1 MHKRTLTLGLLLSMA
16 LCATG
21 QESAP
26 SATADTLKAS
36 KTATKA
42 MKLIQSGKAS
52 KTAKGLEMLKAAGS
66 AGLPSACRF
75 LSDYY
80 IHTTPPDTA
89 SSVHWLEILG
99 DQGDSATIERLVDI
113 YNGQLSSEGYYK
125 EAQPLKL
132 TEWSKALANTGSIKG
147 AETYATCCLLN
158 NDTTQALGWFEKAA
172 ESGSLVS
179 ERTLAQLYARPGS
192 NQVGSRAFEYAEKA
206 SSKGDQQSLYLLG
219 NMYMQGFGTAQDL
232 SKAISLF
239 EQCDTAEFQD
249 VPLLIANCKVQQNG
263 GKVDASTFSAFL
275 QGAEQGIASAQL
287 FVAQCYANGDGTE
300 KDLAKA
306 LSWFE
311 KAAAQGVPY
320 AQYSCAMLYLTG
332 QDPIKPDPAKGME
345 WLKKAADSG
354 LPEAKTDLGLSYLEG
369 RNIEKD
375 EQKGL
380 ELIEQASDMGYPH
393 AQSMMAG
400 VYLNGE
406 EGVKDERKGIMLLQQ
421 VANVGDPES
430 QYNLGV
436 CYMSGTG
443 VGTLTQEEKL
453 SNEELK
459 NLSKDGALSDVQIAK
474 YWLEKACEAG
484 HPMAQQNLGLMM
496 LQGAVEGGKEQAVA
510 LIKKA
515 SDAGL
520 PQSQYTLGMMYLT
533 DASLKQKSSQAI
545 SLIKKASDQ
554 GFVQAQS
561 DLGLIYLQGIGGVK
575 PNVSQ
580 GFSLLKK
587 AAEQG
592 HPSSMLYTA
601 MCYAS
606 GTGVKPNA
614 AEARKWLQQ
623 ASSQSLDPEVSH
635 QAKEALKSMK

>member
-300 KDLAKA
+300 KDLVKA
-306 LSWFE
+306 L
-311 KAAAQGVPY
+311 
-320 AQYSCAMLYLTG
+320 
-332 QDPIKPDPAKGME
+332 
-345 WLKKAADSG
+345 
-354 LPEAKTDLGLSYLEG
+354 
-369 RNIEKD
+369 
-375 EQKGL
+375 
-380 ELIEQASDMGYPH
+380 
-393 AQSMMAG
+393 
-400 VYLNGE
+400 
-406 EGVKDERKGIMLLQQ
+406 
-421 VANVGDPES
+421 
-430 QYNLGV
+430 
-436 CYMSGTG
+436 
-443 VGTLTQEEKL
+443 
-453 SNEELK
+453 
-459 NLSKDGALSDVQIAK
+459 
-474 YWLEKACEAG
+474 
-484 HPMAQQNLGLMM
+484 
-496 LQGAVEGGKEQAVA
+496 
-510 LIKKA
+510 
-515 SDAGL
+515 
-520 PQSQYTLGMMYLT
+520 
-533 DASLKQKSSQAI
+533 
-545 SLIKKASDQ
+545 
-554 GFVQAQS
+554 
-561 DLGLIYLQGIGGVK
+561 
-575 PNVSQ
+575 
-580 GFSLLKK
+580 
-587 AAEQG
+587 
-592 HPSSMLYTA
+592 
-601 MCYAS
+601 
-606 GTGVKPNA
+606 
-614 AEARKWLQQ
+614 
-623 ASSQSLDPEVSH
+623 
-635 QAKEALKSMK
+635 

>member
-1 MHKRTLTLGLLLSMA
+1 
-16 LCATG
+16 
-21 QESAP
+21 
-26 SATADTLKAS
+26 
-36 KTATKA
+36 
-42 MKLIQSGKAS
+42 
-52 KTAKGLEMLKAAGS
+52 
-66 AGLPSACRF
+66 
-75 LSDYY
+75 
-80 IHTTPPDTA
+80 
-89 SSVHWLEILG
+89 
-99 DQGDSATIERLVDI
+99 
-113 YNGQLSSEGYYK
+113 
-125 EAQPLKL
+125 
-132 TEWSKALANTGSIKG
+132 
-147 AETYATCCLLN
+147 
-158 NDTTQALGWFEKAA
+158 
-172 ESGSLVS
+172 
-179 ERTLAQLYARPGS
+179 
-192 NQVGSRAFEYAEKA
+192 
-206 SSKGDQQSLYLLG
+206 
-219 NMYMQGFGTAQDL
+219 
-232 SKAISLF
+232 
-239 EQCDTAEFQD
+239 
-249 VPLLIANCKVQQNG
+249 
-263 GKVDASTFSAFL
+263 
-275 QGAEQGIASAQL
+275 
-287 FVAQCYANGDGTE
+287 
-300 KDLAKA
+300 
-306 LSWFE
+306 
-311 KAAAQGVPY
+311 
-320 AQYSCAMLYLTG
+320 
-332 QDPIKPDPAKGME
+332 
-345 WLKKAADSG
+345 
-354 LPEAKTDLGLSYLEG
+354 
-369 RNIEKD
+369 
-375 EQKGL
+375 
-380 ELIEQASDMGYPH
+380 
-393 AQSMMAG
+393 MMAG

-406 EGVKDERKGIMLLQQ
+406 EGVKDELKGIMLLQQ
-421 VANVGDPES
+421 VANVGDPEI

-587 AAEQG
+587 AASQG

-623 ASSQSLDPEVSH
+623 ASSQSLDPEVSR